1 MMKKKYRTK
10 NPTSRPSW
18 REYQQSLNRPG
29 QIARQKRWTAAVV
42 LSLVLV
48 VALAIG
54 WNWVLPTDDGA
65 VPSPRAT
72 APQPQTSS
80 LQPRATA
87 PQPQMAAPQPQEQ
100 LISKKDVH
108 FLLHD
113 LNLDELTNANIKLPF
128 KSQQLLVQTSLDPD
142 LQQYLMASMDRK
154 NSRYI
159 GIVVMQADT
168 GRILALAGYNKI
180 NPENNPCFQQVFPAA
195 SVFKIVTAAAAV
207 DHCGYT
213 AQTPMRFNGYK
224 HTLYK
229 SQLKEK
235 TNRYTNTLPFKDAFA
250 QSVNPIFGKLGTAHL
265 GKKVLE
271 EYAKAFGFNQPIQF
285 ELPVASS
292 TVHIKDKPYNWA
304 EVASGFN
311 NDTSISPLHGA
322 MMASAV
328 LNAGR
333 MVTPTL
339 VDRIEDQQG
348 RLLYKSRRTW
358 RGRAMTSKAAKI
370 LEKMMETTLRSG
382 TGRKTFRRYR
392 RHHVLSKLRIGGKTG
407 SIDNRTHDA
416 RFDWFVGFAEEK
428 SGHGRLVYAALV
440 AHEEYIGIR
449 ATQYALMAT
458 THYFKSH
465 VAEREN
471 KNKSSGS

>member
-1 MMKKKYRTK
+1 MMKKKYRSK
-10 NPTSRPSW
+10 NPISRPSW

-29 QIARQKRWTAAVV
+29 QVVRQKRWAAGVI
-42 LSLVLV
+42 LSLVLF
-48 VALAIG
+48 VALALG
-54 WNWVLPTDDGA
+54 WNLVLPTNGSGI
-65 VPSPRAT
+65 PSPRAT
-72 APQPQTSS
+72 ATQPQAS
-80 LQPRATA
+80 A
-87 PQPQMAAPQPQEQ
+87 PQPQMDAPQPQKQ

-113 LNLDELTNANIKLPF
+113 LNIDKLTDANIKLPF
-128 KSQQLLVQTSLDPD
+128 KSQQILVETSLDPD

-168 GRILALAGYNKI
+168 GRILALAGFNKI
-180 NPENNPCFQQVFPAA
+180 NPESNPCFQQIFPAA

-229 SQLKEK
+229 SQLKDK
-235 TNRYTNTLPFKDAFA
+235 TNRYTSTMLFKDAFA

-271 EYAKAFGFNQPIQF
+271 DYATAFGFNQPIQF
-285 ELPVASS
+285 DLPVVPS
-292 TVHIKDKPYNWA
+292 TFQVKDKPYNWA

-311 NDTSISPLHGA
+311 NDTAISPLHGA

-328 LNAGR
+328 LNDGR
-333 MVTPTL
+333 MVAPTL

-348 RLLYKSRRTW
+348 RLLYQSRPEW
-358 RGRAMTSKAAKI
+358 RGRAMTSKAAKA
-370 LEKMMETTLRSG
+370 LEKMMETTVQSG
-382 TGRKTFRRYR
+382 TGRKIFRRYG
-392 RHHVLSKLRIGGKTG
+392 RHHALSQLRFGGKTG

-465 VAEREN
+465 VAQREN
-471 KNKSSGS
+471 KDKNRSSGS

>member
-1 MMKKKYRTK
+1 MMKKKNRSK

-29 QIARQKRWTAAVV
+29 QVTRKKRWVAGVI
-42 LSLVLV
+42 LSLVLF

-54 WNWVLPTDDGA
+54 WNLLLPTAGGSM
-65 VPSPRAT
+65 PSPRVS
-72 APQPQTSS
+72 APQPQ
-80 LQPRATA
+80 LQSQTQAQA
-87 PQPQMAAPQPQEQ
+87 QPQEQ
-100 LISKKDVH
+100 LISKQDVH

-128 KSQQLLVQTSLDPD
+128 KSHQLLVQTSLDPD

-168 GRILALAGYNKI
+168 GRILALAGFNKI
-180 NPENNPCFQQVFPAA
+180 NPENNPCFQQIFPAA

-229 SQLKEK
+229 SQLKDK
-235 TNRYTNTLPFKDAFA
+235 TNHYTSTLLFKDAFA

-271 EYAKAFGFNQPIQF
+271 EFAAAFGFNQPIQF
-285 ELPVASS
+285 ELPVVPS
-292 TVHIKDKPYNWA
+292 TFQIKDKPYNWA

-311 NDTSISPLHGA
+311 NDTAMSPIHGA

-328 LNAGR
+328 LNDGR

-348 RLLYKSRRTW
+348 RLLYQSRRTW
-358 RGRAMTSKAAKI
+358 RGRAMTPKAAKV
-370 LEKMMETTLRSG
+370 LEQMMEATVRSG
-382 TGRKTFRRYR
+382 TGRKTFRRYG

-407 SIDNRTHDA
+407 SIDNRAHDA

-465 VAEREN
+465 IAQHEN
-471 KNKSSGS
+471 KDKNRSSGS